1 VKHRSPLVTLAAVA
15 LAFAIMFTV
24 NMLSGPPGSSSS
36 GTAGPSAAPTTAAA
50 TGPSPLTM
58 DTTPGT
64 ASASASETAEDSEFP
79 EKVVYAGRTDDGPA
93 AIAVAVLGNQAA
105 AYVCDGRN
113 VESWFRGT
121 VEGGRITLE
130 SKSGA
135 TLQAELDGDH
145 LKGTVQIKN
154 GTQKFEINQANK
166 PAGLYRARR
175 SNTAIGW
182 IVLEDG
188 SQVGVQTTGTD
199 SSAAPQLDPDNPQV
213 MVAGESLN
221 VTPVNGDEDL

>member
-24 NMLSGPPGSSSS
+24 NMLSGPPGSSST
-36 GTAGPSAAPTTAAA
+36 GTAGPSAAPTTTGSPQA
-50 TGPSPLTM
+50 TE
-58 DTTPGT
+58 TTPGT
-64 ASASASETAEDSEFP
+64 ASDSASETAEDSAFP

-121 VEGGRITLE
+121 VKGGRITLK

-145 LKGTVQIKN
+145 LKGTVEIN
-154 GTQKFEINQANK
+154 NDTQKFEINEANK
-166 PAGLYRARR
+166 PAGLYRARG
-175 SNTAIGW
+175 STTTIGW

-199 SSAAPQLDPDNPQV
+199 SSAAPELDPETPQV
-213 MVAGESLN
+213 MVDGESLN
-221 VTPVNGDEDL
+221 AAPVNGDEDL

>member
-24 NMLSGPPGSSSS
+24 NMLSGPPGSSST

-50 TGPSPLTM
+50 TGTSPLTAK
-58 DTTPGT
+58 TTPAT
-64 ASASASETAEDSEFP
+64 ASASETAEDSEFP
-79 EKVVYAGRTDDGPA
+79 AKVVYAGRTDDGPA

-113 VESWFRGT
+113 LESWFRGT
-121 VEGGRITLE
+121 VEGGRITLK

-145 LKGTVQIKN
+145 LKGTVQIANDK
-154 GTQKFEINQANK
+154 QKFEINEANK
-166 PAGLYRARR
+166 PAGLYRARG
-175 SNTAIGW
+175 SNTTIGW

-199 SSAAPQLDPDNPQV
+199 SSAAPQLDPENAQV
-213 MVAGESLN
+213 MVDGESLSAAS
-221 VTPVNGDEDL
+221 VIGDEDL

>member
-24 NMLSGPPGSSSS
+24 NMLSGPPGSSST
-36 GTAGPSAAPTTAAA
+36 GAAGPSAAPTTAAA
-50 TGPSPLTM
+50 TGPSRVTE
-58 DTTPGT
+58 TTPGT
-64 ASASASETAEDSEFP
+64 ASASASETGEDSEFP

-121 VEGGRITLE
+121 VEGGHITLQ

-145 LKGTVQIKN
+145 LKGTVQIKSD
-154 GTQKFEINQANK
+154 TQKFEINEANK
-166 PAGLYRARR
+166 PAGLYRARG
-175 SNTAIGW
+175 SNTSIGW

-199 SSAAPQLDPDNPQV
+199 SSAAPQLDPENPQV
-213 MVAGESLN
+213 MVDGESLN
-221 VTPVNGDEDL
+221 AAPVVGDEDL

>member
-24 NMLSGPPGSSSS
+24 NMLSGPPGSSST
-36 GTAGPSAAPTTAAA
+36 GTAGPSATPTTTGSPQA
-50 TGPSPLTM
+50 TE
-58 DTTPGT
+58 TTPGT
-64 ASASASETAEDSEFP
+64 ASGSASETAEDSAFP

-121 VEGGRITLE
+121 VEGGRITLK

-145 LKGTVQIKN
+145 LKGTVEIN
-154 GTQKFEINQANK
+154 NDTQKFEINEANK
-166 PAGLYRARR
+166 PAGLYRARG
-175 SNTAIGW
+175 SKTTIGW

-199 SSAAPQLDPDNPQV
+199 SSAAPELDPETPQV
-213 MVAGESLN
+213 MVDGESLN
-221 VTPVNGDEDL
+221 AAPVNGDEDL

>member
-15 LAFAIMFTV
+15 LAFVIMFTV
-24 NMLSGPPGSSSS
+24 NMLSGPPGSSSTGS
-36 GTAGPSAAPTTAAA
+36 AGPTAAPTSAA
-50 TGPSPLTM
+50 GPQQ
-58 DTTPGT
+58 T
-64 ASASASETAEDSEFP
+64 ASATPSASETPEDSEFP
-79 EKVVYAGRTDDGPA
+79 EQVVYAGRTDDGPA

-121 VEGGRITLE
+121 VEGGRLSLK
-130 SKSGA
+130 SKNGEA
-135 TLQAELDGDH
+135 LQAELDGDH

-154 GTQKFEINQANK
+154 DTQKFEINEASR
-166 PAGLYRARR
+166 PAGLYRARG
-175 SNTAIGW
+175 SKTTIGW

-188 SQVGVQTTGTD
+188 SQVGVQTTGAD

-213 MVAGESLN
+213 MVDGESLDAAA
-221 VTPVNGDEDL
+221 VKGDEDL